1 MRRLRG
7 AGHSTFRIQQMLV
20 IWTQPQ
26 FYEGPCI
33 GDSLALPI
41 IVGLISLHSSLRRIV
56 PDTGG
61 FAVQVMLADQRL
73 LNLPRALCIDLLLA
87 AVAPVGGCLLRFPV
101 RFLALARRGGRN
113 RSRRFYARTLVDHLR
128 FTRMGFGRRIRA
140 RDSLAALGSLSGGQ
154 EARQQQRTSRAQQLT
169 RQ

>member
-1 MRRLRG
+1 MGRLRG

-33 GDSLALPI
+33 GDSLALPT
-41 IVGLISLHSSLRRIV
+41 IVGLIPLHRILRGII

-73 LNLPRALCIDLLLA
+73 LNLSRALCIDLLLA

-101 RFLALARRGGRN
+101 RFLALARRGGRT
-113 RSRRFYARTLVDHLR
+113 RRFCARTLAEHLR
-128 FTRMGFGRRIRA
+128 FIRMGFGRRIPA
-140 RDSLAALGSLSGGQ
+140 RNSLAALESLSGGQ
-154 EARQQQRTSRAQQLT
+154 EARQQQRTSRAQQMT